1 MLQDRAG
8 HILVCSEQ
16 GVFAYDGRRFV
27 NLGPKQGLRDGDV
40 VYGIALTTDGRIAVE
55 YPDEVRISD
64 RSTDAI
70 HPPSSLWFTPVRHPG
85 ISFTS
90 DRPHRIA
97 PWQDGL
103 VLLAGASTVKI
114 VVPAQAP
121 PYVETM
127 GYDPSEAA
135 ALSDAS
141 AVFSVQGRLWE
152 AFPDGRLCKA
162 DPGEVGCY
170 GAADGLTGGQVF
182 DVIAGT
188 GNDVVARSAT
198 SVSTFDP
205 ASSHWTTAT
214 LPDQGEQY
222 LNFLS
227 WLALYRDPDGHLV
240 TQSDHGLAVLRD
252 GVWRAMVVAAGA
264 PSGTIVSAMT
274 DATGQ
279 FWLQALGFG
288 LIRWVGYG
296 HWQAIDRSDGLPEG
310 TIWQTA
316 GLPGG
321 SIWVATDGG
330 LAEII
335 RRSDSLQLG
344 RVISGSSFS
353 LGMSTDGKL
362 WSSFGGHGVRVID
375 PVDGSSTK
383 VDAPAVNVISPDT
396 AGAVWL
402 GTQDGLFRVDDRP
415 GVPLQAKREG
425 APRAEVATI
434 VPDGSGGIYYIAWG
448 HLRHRHRDDRD
459 VLVSGPWPSNRF
471 NPIAMALGK
480 DGSLWT
486 GGLSGL
492 FHFRLAGDHLT
503 AFEAIPTAATQSSTI
518 MALMMDHRGW
528 VWAGT
533 ALGVSVFDGSR
544 WVSIDAD
551 SGLLGSDVDQGG
563 LREDPDGTVWIATS
577 RGLSHLLDPTW
588 PVADRPIK
596 AVISDAHLGSSL
608 VTGGQMPYSTEGL
621 AVDFGT
627 PTYGAEH
634 SIFFR
639 YRLAGVDA
647 NWVDSTSGTVRY
659 AFVPPGRHLL
669 TVVGIDRLTHRT
681 SEPCTLMVD
690 MAFPWW
696 RQWWAEILQGL
707 LALFALYGLI
717 RLRLRVVLARQRE
730 LKRHVAAATAQLQA
744 STAQLRAR
752 TEELHFQAAH
762 DSLTSLL
769 NRSEIERRLARTLE
783 SGAAG
788 DELIVALLDV
798 DHFKRINDR
807 HGHLGGDAVLRAMG
821 RLVSEAIGKDELAGR
836 YGGEEILLVLQDANG
851 GGAGRVLDLHRAVQE
866 HLFMAAGSAI
876 TVTCSIGLTWAERG
890 DDWESLIGRAD
901 EALYQAKTGGRNR
914 VIESPRMDRGQ
925 AKKPN
930 DDPAPDPS
938 TEV

>member
-8 HILVCSEQ
+8 HILVCTEQ

-27 NLGPKQGLRDGDV
+27 NLGPKQGLRDGEFV
-40 VYGIALTTDGRIAVE
+40 EGLALTTNGRIAVE
-55 YPDEVRISD
+55 YADEVRISD
-64 RSTDAI
+64 RPTDAI

-103 VLLAGASTVKI
+103 VLLAGGFTLRI
-114 VVPAQAP
+114 VIPAQAP
-121 PYVETM
+121 PYVESM
-127 GYDPSEAA
+127 GYDPQEAA
-135 ALSDAS
+135 ILSDAA
-141 AVFSVQGRLWE
+141 AVFSIQGHIWE
-152 AFPDGRLCKA
+152 AFADGRVCKA

-170 GAADGLTGGQVF
+170 GPDDGLTGGQVF

-188 GNDVVARSAT
+188 GKSVVARSAA
-198 SVSTFDP
+198 SVSTLAP
-205 ASSHWTTAT
+205 ASGRWATVT
-214 LPDQGEQY
+214 LPDQGNRY

-227 WLALYRDPDGHLV
+227 WLGLYRDPDGYLV
-240 TQSDHGLAVLRD
+240 TQSDHGLAVLHD
-252 GVWRAMVVAAGA
+252 GVWKAVTVADGA
-264 PSGTIVSAMT
+264 PSGTIVSGMT

-279 FWLQALGFG
+279 FWLQAIGVG

-296 HWQAIDRSDGLPEG
+296 HWQAIDTSDGLPEG
-310 TIWQTA
+310 LTWQTA

-321 SIWVATDGG
+321 PIWVATDGG
-330 LAEII
+330 IAEVI
-335 RRSDSLQLG
+335 RRGDNLQLG
-344 RVISGSSFS
+344 RIIDGSSFS
-353 LGMSTDGKL
+353 LGMGPDGKL
-362 WSSFGGHGVRVID
+362 WSSFGGHGMRIID
-375 PVDGSSTK
+375 PADGSWTK
-383 VDAPAVNVISPDT
+383 VDAPAVNAILPDP
-396 AGAVWL
+396 AGAVWV
-402 GTQDGLFRVDDRP
+402 GTEGGLFRVDDRP
-415 GVPLQAKREG
+415 GVPLQATPKG
-425 APRAEVATI
+425 PPHAPVAAI
-434 VPDGSGGIYYIAWG
+434 APDGSGGIYYVAWG
-448 HLRHRHRDDRD
+448 RLRHRHRDDTD
-459 VLVSGPWPSNRF
+459 VLVPGPWPSNRF
-471 NPIAMALGK
+471 NPLAMAMGK
-480 DGSLWT
+480 DGSLWIS
-486 GGLSGL
+486 GPSGL
-492 FHFRLAGDHLT
+492 FHSRLAGDHLT
-503 AFEAIPTAATQSSTI
+503 SFEAIPTAATQSSTI
-518 MALMMDHRGW
+518 IAVMVDHRGW
-528 VWAGT
+528 IWVGT
-533 ALGVSVFDGSR
+533 ALGVSIFDGSR
-544 WVSIDAD
+544 WMSFDAD

-577 RGLSHLLDPTW
+577 RGLSHLLDPIW
-588 PVADRPIK
+588 LAADRPIE

-634 SIFFR
+634 SVFFR
-639 YRLAGVDA
+639 YRLSGVDA

-730 LKRHVAAATAQLQA
+730 LQHHVAAATAQLQA
-744 STAQLRAR
+744 QK
-752 TEELHFQAAH
+752 EELRFQAAH

-769 NRSEIERRLARTLE
+769 NRSEIERRLAGTLE

-807 HGHLGGDAVLRAMG
+807 YGHLGGDAVLRSMG
-821 RLVSEAIGKDELAGR
+821 RLVADAMRKDELAGR
-836 YGGEEILLVLQDANG
+836 YGGEEILLVLQDTDGN
-851 GGAGRVLDLHRAVQE
+851 GAGRVLDLHRAVQE

-914 VIESPRMDRGQ
+914 VIESPRMERGQ
-925 AKKPN
+925 AKKAN